1 LIRSPGIFATSGI
14 TAPPWRPRPA
24 PDGFTLLMAANNSM
38 SGTRFSSDGLAPEIR
53 DILARHF
60 SHDPPPRPPA

>member
-1 LIRSPGIFATSGI
+1 M
-14 TAPPWRPRPA
+14 APLWRPRPA